1 MTKVLLVRHGNST
14 ANTSGILAGW
24 SAGVHLD
31 ALGKEQVAGLAR
43 RLRGVP
49 ITHIVSSPLQR
60 TLETARIIGDGRT
73 LNVVKDKRVGELNYG
88 YWTGEQLKKLANDS
102 LWAAVQAHPSSVT
115 FPGGESMQA
124 AANRSVTA
132 CRDWA
137 LAAQQDSGDQ
147 AVVLIVSHGDIIKAV
162 LADALGM
169 HLDMF
174 QRIVINPA
182 SLSVINYTAL
192 RPFVERVN
200 DTGPGVAGLIPI
212 PHNPRKSRRDSAKSN
227 ESDALLGGGSG
238 PTAPRR

>member
-1 MTKVLLVRHGNST
+1 MRHGNST

-24 SAGVHLD
+24 APGVHLD
-31 ALGKEQVAGLAR
+31 ASGKEQVQELAQ
-43 RLRGVP
+43 RLREVP
-49 ITHIVSSPLQR
+49 ITQLVSSPLQR
-60 TLETARIIGDGRT
+60 TLETARIIGSGHTVDI
-73 LNVVKDKRVGELNYG
+73 VKDKRVGELNYG
-88 YWTGEQLKKLANDS
+88 YWTGEQLKKLAKDS
-102 LWAAVQAHPSSVT
+102 LFAAVQAHPSSVT

-124 AANRSVTA
+124 AANRAVTA

-137 LAAQQDSGDQ
+137 ITAQQDSGDQ

-174 QRIVINPA
+174 QRIVIDPA

-192 RPFVERVN
+192 RPFVERMN
-200 DTGPGVAGLIPI
+200 DTGPGVAGLIPT
-212 PHNPRKSRRDSAKSN
+212 PHNRRKSRRESGKSC
-227 ESDALLGGGSG
+227 ESDAVLGGGSG

>member
-1 MTKVLLVRHGNST
+1 MTRVLLVRHGNST

-24 SAGVHLD
+24 SPGVHLD
-31 ALGKEQVAGLAR
+31 ARGKEQVQELAQ
-43 RLRGVP
+43 RLREVP
-49 ITHIVSSPLQR
+49 ITHLVSSPLQR
-60 TLETARIIGDGRT
+60 TLETARIIGDGRR
-73 LNVVKDKRVGELNYG
+73 LDLVKDKRVGELNYG
-88 YWTGEQLKKLANDS
+88 YWTGEQLKKLAKQS
-102 LWAAVQAHPSSVT
+102 LWAAVQTHPSSVT

-124 AANRSVTA
+124 AANRAVTA

-137 LAAQQDSGDQ
+137 SAAEQDSGDQ

-174 QRIVINPA
+174 QRIVIDPA

-200 DTGPGVAGLIPI
+200 DTGPGVAGLIPT
-212 PHNPRKSRRDSAKSN
+212 PPNGRKSRRGSARFS
-227 ESDALLGGGSG
+227 ESDAFLGGGSG